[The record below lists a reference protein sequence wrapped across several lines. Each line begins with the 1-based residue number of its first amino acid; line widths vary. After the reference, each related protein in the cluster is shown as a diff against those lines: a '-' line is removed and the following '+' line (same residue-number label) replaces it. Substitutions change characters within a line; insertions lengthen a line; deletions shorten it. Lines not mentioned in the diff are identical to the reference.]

1 MSATFEKKYDV
12 VVVGARV
19 AGAATAM
26 QLARAGMKVLAI
38 DRARYGADTV
48 STHAFMRGGVVLLQR
63 WGLLPA
69 IEASGTPAVRMTT
82 FHYGDETIP
91 VEIKPKDGVDALYAP
106 RRTVL
111 DAILG
116 DAAASAGVDLRYGV
130 KLVDLLRHGHGRVN
144 GVLLEDQHGEQ
155 SRVYADLVIGAD
167 GIKSTVA
174 KLVDARVLEQR
185 DVVGGV
191 AYGYWSGLALDGY
204 HWHYALGVGAGA
216 IPTTGGDT
224 LIFAAATG
232 EEFRREGRTD
242 LSGWFRRTL
251 AKGAPGLAA
260 RIMNRQPVEPL
271 HAFPGTPG
279 YIRQAHGAG
288 WALVGDAGFF
298 RDPITAHGMTD
309 ALRDSSLLV
318 EAYVRDGE
326 RGLLDYAR
334 EREPWAREMLD
345 VTDAVASYDWT
356 LESVKPLH
364 KRLSKMMSR
373 ESEMLA
379 GRAWNEGVAG
389 VSRGGGSL
397 PMGVAVSMAPVAR
410 PA

>member
-1 MSATFEKKYDV
+1 
-12 VVVGARV
+12 
-19 AGAATAM
+19 
-26 QLARAGMKVLAI
+26 MKVLVI

-69 IEASGTPAVRMTT
+69 IEASGSPPVRMTT

-116 DAAASAGVDLRYGV
+116 DAAAAAGVDLRYGV
-130 KLVDLLRHGHGRVN
+130 KLVDLVRADSGRVSGVVLEDGHGDVVRVDA
-144 GVLLEDQHGEQ
+144 G
-155 SRVYADLVIGAD
+155 LVIGAD

-174 KLVDARVLEQR
+174 GLVDAPVLEQR
-185 DVVGGV
+185 SVVGGV

-204 HWHYALGVGAGA
+204 HWHYAVGVGAGA

-232 EEFRREGRTD
+232 EEFRREARLD
-242 LSGWFRRTL
+242 LAGWFRRTL
-251 AKGAPGLAA
+251 AKGAPGLAT
-260 RIMNRQPVEPL
+260 RIMNRPPVEPL

-279 YIRQAHGAG
+279 YIRQAHGPG

-309 ALRDSSLLV
+309 ALRDSSLLI

-326 RGLLDYAR
+326 AGLADYAR

-345 VTDAVASYDWT
+345 VTDAIASYDWT
-356 LESVKPLH
+356 MDTVKPLH

-379 GRAWNEGVAG
+379 GRGWNEGVAG
-389 VSRGGGSL
+389 VRPVNASL
-397 PMGVAVSMAPVAR
+397 PMGVAVSMAPAPR